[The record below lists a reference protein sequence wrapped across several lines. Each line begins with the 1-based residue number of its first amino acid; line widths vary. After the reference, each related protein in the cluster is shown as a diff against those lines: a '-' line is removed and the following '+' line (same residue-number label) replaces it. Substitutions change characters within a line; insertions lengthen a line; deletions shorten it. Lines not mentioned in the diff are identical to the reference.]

1 MSDITQITTSS
12 TGGESSILGKCPEKN
27 DTDNPTMNL
36 WKNRENKRFKNLVEC
51 YPCTIDD
58 CQILFESQK
67 ELDAHK
73 KTHTNLF
80 KCDFPDCDKYFMKLE
95 NFRKHN
101 KSHFKNK
108 KKYNCPYQ
116 GCYKTFSS
124 FYSLSLH
131 YRVHTGNMPFRCDI
145 CGKKFFDKANWY
157 YHINNMHKNISLN
170 KLICQHPNCKHKS
183 KSVKQLLMH
192 HDKLEEQCVKEKN
205 LLLKLIMNYQNS
217 CIELLESDENCMN
230 FEDNLGINDE
240 NENIWINYI
249 NNNNL
254 DDELK
259 HYVSLIGMQ
268 SINVIN
274 STKDRDKYKGILET
288 Y

>member
-1 MSDITQITTSS
+1 
-12 TGGESSILGKCPEKN
+12 
-27 DTDNPTMNL
+27 
-36 WKNRENKRFKNLVEC
+36 
-51 YPCTIDD
+51 
-58 CQILFESQK
+58 
-67 ELDAHK
+67 
-73 KTHTNLF
+73 
-80 KCDFPDCDKYFMKLE
+80 
-95 NFRKHN
+95 
-101 KSHFKNK
+101 
-108 KKYNCPYQ
+108 
-116 GCYKTFSS
+116 
-124 FYSLSLH
+124 
-131 YRVHTGNMPFRCDI
+131 
-145 CGKKFFDKANWY
+145 
-157 YHINNMHKNISLN
+157 MHKNISLN

-259 HYVSLIGMQ
+259 HYVALIEKQ

>member
-27 DTDNPTMNL
+27 DTDNSTMNL

-217 CIELLESDENCMN
+217 CIELLESDENCIN

-259 HYVSLIGMQ
+259 HYVALIEKQ